1 MMMYDDI
8 STTKIEVRIRK
19 ASSADTSLLLG
30 LQIKAKSQGKI
41 ESHKTYG
48 YSDPHFRY

>member
-30 LQIKAKSQGKI
+30 LQIKARKGKV

-48 YSDPHFRY
+48 YFDLRLRY